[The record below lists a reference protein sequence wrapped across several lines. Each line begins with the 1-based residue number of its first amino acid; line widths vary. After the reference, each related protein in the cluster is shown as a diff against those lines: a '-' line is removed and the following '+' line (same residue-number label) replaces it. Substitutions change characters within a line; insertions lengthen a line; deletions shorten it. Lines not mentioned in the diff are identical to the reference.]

1 VSRLPQWTGAAA
13 MLLASLSASPA
24 AAADDE
30 SWTLRCPATGVTTIV
45 ERDGQPGQSHLREY
59 LGVLVGSETTCVVR
73 ERGVA
78 RAMMR
83 QVIAHNTAPAAAF
96 SALFDGFFPA
106 MPGESFSRVSMA
118 QVVGQANWNTQP
130 YSNSY
135 TYVGRQDLRIGSR
148 DRRVAVLR
156 HREESRSGYLPHA
169 RFAAESTY
177 YFDVETHELLR
188 FEHRPISGTPR
199 AVSNW
204 QAKGE

>member
-1 VSRLPQWTGAAA
+1 MSRLPQWTGAAA
-13 MLLASLSASPA
+13 VLLASLLASPP

-30 SWTLRCPATGVTTIV
+30 GWTLRCPATGVTTVV
-45 ERDGQPGQSHLREY
+45 ERDHQPGQSYLREY

-78 RAMMR
+78 RAMVR
-83 QVIAHNTAPAAAF
+83 QVIVHNTAPAAAF
-96 SALFDGFFPA
+96 TPLFDGFFPA
-106 MPGESFSRVSMA
+106 LPGESVSRVSTA
-118 QVVGQANWNTQP
+118 QVVGQASWNTQP

-135 TYVGRQDLRIGSR
+135 TYVGQQVLRIGSR
-148 DRRVAVLR
+148 DRRVAVLL
-156 HREESRSGYLPHA
+156 HREESRSSYLPHA

-204 QAKGE
+204 QARGE